1 MKINQIILS
10 KLPKGKLDIYDFSIK
25 ESDLPSAK
33 DGEISVR
40 TLYIALDAASRAWM
54 QGDTYRPALQAGEV
68 MAGIALAEVIE
79 SHVPHLVKGDLVIAE
94 TGWQTHATLSADTLF
109 ALPELKPLTYLLS
122 IYGVPGLTAYFG
134 LLRCGKVE
142 IGNTVVVSAAAGA
155 VGSIVGQIAKIKGC
169 RVIGIAGSTYKCS
182 LLTKDFGFDEAI
194 DYSTENL
201 EDKLRLICPD
211 GIDIYFDNVGGNILD
226 AALSNMKKGGRIV
239 CCGAISQYDSDT
251 PKANVI
257 GVPGQLILKS
267 LTMNGFLLFDYLNEQ
282 PQAFHDLSRWV
293 SSGKLRVVEEIVEG
307 LEQLPKSLVGL
318 LNGENIGKRIVKIA
332 DI

>member
-1 MKINQIILS
+1 MKTAQIILS
-10 KLPKGKLDIYDFSIK
+10 KLPKGKLDIHHFHMQ
-25 ESDLPSAK
+25 ESDVTPVK
-33 DGEISVR
+33 DGEVIVR

-54 QGDTYRPALQAGEV
+54 QGDTYRPALRAGDV
-68 MAGIALAEVIE
+68 MAGMALAEVIE
-79 SHVPHLVKGDLVIAE
+79 SHVLHLKKGDLVIAE
-94 TGWQTHATLSADTLF
+94 TGWQTYATISADSLF
-109 ALPELKPLTYLLS
+109 ALPNLKPLTYLLS

-134 LLRCGKVE
+134 LLRCGQVE
-142 IGNTVVVSAAAGA
+142 PGNTVVVSAAAGA

-169 RVIGIAGSTYKCS
+169 HVIGITGSSHKCD

-194 DYSTENL
+194 DYSTGNL
-201 EDKLRLICPD
+201 EDKLRLACPN
-211 GIDIYFDNVGGNILD
+211 GIDVYFDNVGGNILD
-226 AALSNMKKGGRIV
+226 AALSNMKTRGRIV

-251 PKANVI
+251 PKANVV

-267 LTMNGFLLFDYLNEQ
+267 LTMNGFLLFDYLDEQ
-282 PQAFHDLSRWV
+282 PQAFHDLSTWV
-293 SSGKLRVVEEIVEG
+293 SSGQLRVVEEIFEG

>member
-1 MKINQIILS
+1 
-10 KLPKGKLDIYDFSIK
+10 
-25 ESDLPSAK
+25 
-33 DGEISVR
+33 

-109 ALPELKPLTYLLS
+109 ALPKLKPLTYLLS

-194 DYSTENL
+194 DYSTGNL

-211 GIDIYFDNVGGNILD
+211 GID
-226 AALSNMKKGGRIV
+226 
-239 CCGAISQYDSDT
+239 
-251 PKANVI
+251 
-257 GVPGQLILKS
+257 
-267 LTMNGFLLFDYLNEQ
+267 
-282 PQAFHDLSRWV
+282 
-293 SSGKLRVVEEIVEG
+293 
-307 LEQLPKSLVGL
+307 
-318 LNGENIGKRIVKIA
+318 
-332 DI
+332 

>member
-109 ALPELKPLTYLLS
+109 ALPKLKPLTYLLS

-194 DYSTENL
+194 DYSTGNL

-226 AALSNMKKGGRIV
+226 AA
-239 CCGAISQYDSDT
+239 
-251 PKANVI
+251 
-257 GVPGQLILKS
+257 
-267 LTMNGFLLFDYLNEQ
+267 
-282 PQAFHDLSRWV
+282 
-293 SSGKLRVVEEIVEG
+293 
-307 LEQLPKSLVGL
+307 
-318 LNGENIGKRIVKIA
+318 
-332 DI
+332 